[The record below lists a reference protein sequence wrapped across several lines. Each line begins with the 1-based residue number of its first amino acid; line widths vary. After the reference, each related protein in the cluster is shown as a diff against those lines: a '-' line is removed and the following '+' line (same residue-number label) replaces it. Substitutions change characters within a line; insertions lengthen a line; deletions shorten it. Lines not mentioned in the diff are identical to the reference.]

1 MSYHSA
7 VFILF
12 YFYPYCFYGGNVAGP
27 CSVRSVEWGIKY
39 DRWSG

>member
-12 YFYPYCFYGGNVAGP
+12 YFYPSYCFYGGNVAGL

-39 DRWSG
+39 DR